1 MTETHRC
8 ISHHISKNET
18 FNLPLTQSEL
28 GDLTGTSRE
37 SVCRILTE
45 FLQDGIINQA
55 GKEISII
62 NAEKLEKISKNG

>member
-1 MTETHRC
+1 
-8 ISHHISKNET
+8 
-18 FNLPLTQSEL
+18 L

-45 FLQDGIINQA
+45 FSQDGIISQS